1 MHLQLKRISTA
12 YSLTKSSALW
22 VPLLRCSYPLSID
35 QSRSCEPRLLRL
47 AGASTN
53 MLSCSVLVQPQDK
66 HWGALDNW
74 EWAVK
79 GISSSTVWDCSP
91 SGHLFSLC
99 PTAWN
104 HCVYWFMP
112 TKLTPGLE
120 KTAFLGIVPCPSLGE
135 SVKHSLKPLWLT
147 SPELNCTKKV
157 FNFF

>member
-1 MHLQLKRISTA
+1 
-12 YSLTKSSALW
+12 
-22 VPLLRCSYPLSID
+22 
-35 QSRSCEPRLLRL
+35 
-47 AGASTN
+47 

-91 SGHLFSLC
+91 SDHLFFSLC

-104 HCVYWFMP
+104 HWVYWFMP

-157 FNFF
+157 FNFFLIAHHILLTVSPFGISVLSREKLFLVAFYQTTINSWDTICFEILYCSIW